1 MISNIVAKNWRALI
15 KPKGLEIDK
24 DTHSASFGKFTAKP
38 LERGFGLTIGNGL
51 RRILLSSL
59 QGAAVVNIK
68 IDDVLHE
75 FSAIPGVKED
85 VSDIILNL
93 KGLKLKLN
101 DVTEEIVR
109 IEAKGA
115 GEIKGS
121 DVVTTANVEV
131 LNPDHHIA
139 TLSSDG
145 KLNMEMKVKI
155 GKGYVPAEFNK
166 SEEDTV
172 GVIPIDALFSPIL
185 RVNYNVSNARVGRS
199 TDYDRLTLEV
209 ETDGGISPE
218 DAVAYAAKIFKEQ
231 LTTFINFEEEEE
243 PSESDTDTSED
254 SPLISNMSKR
264 VEELELSVRSANCLQ
279 NAQIKFIGELVQ
291 KTESEMLKTKNF
303 GRKSLNEIKEIL
315 TEMGLGLG
323 MKIEGWV
330 MPEDTGPPVNIP
342 AMDLD
347 DEDFDDDDEL

>member
-15 KPKGLEIDK
+15 KPKGIEIDK
-24 DTHSASFGKFTAKP
+24 ETHVSSFGKFTAKP

-59 QGAAVVNIK
+59 QGAAVVNVK
-68 IDDVLHE
+68 IDGVLHE

-101 DVTEEIVR
+101 DVSEDLVR
-109 IEAKGA
+109 IEAKGE
-115 GEIKGS
+115 GEIKAS
-121 DVVTTANVEV
+121 DIITTANVEI

-139 TLSSDG
+139 TLSADG

-166 SEEDTV
+166 SEEDPV
-172 GVIPIDALFSPIL
+172 GVIPMDALFSPVL

-209 ETDGGISPE
+209 ETDGSVLPE

-231 LTTFINFEEEEE
+231 LSTFINFEEEEE
-243 PSESDTDTSED
+243 PSESDSEQSEE
-254 SPLISNMSKR
+254 SPLMDNLNKR

-330 MPEDTGPPVNIP
+330 MPKDTGPIVS
-342 AMDLD
+342 ASAAFEDSD
-347 DEDFDDDDEL
+347 FEDEDE